1 MEENKLKFNLQFFAD
16 QPDDPDEPSGDG
28 KKGNPDKKEN
38 DEGTEITFTPEQQ
51 KKVDE
56 ILERRVAHEK
66 KKADEYAKEKAEEAA
81 KEAAKLAKMNKDQK
95 DEYERKQLEK
105 ELEQLR
111 SEKQLNEMRSE
122 ARSMFED
129 KNIKAS
135 DELLDFVVKEAAE
148 STKKNV
154 ESFVDLLDGM
164 VKAQVKEALRQD
176 SPKTFKSTGLSK
188 EDILSIKDDSK
199 RQMAIAQNRQLF
211 N

>member
-16 QPDDPDEPSGDG
+16 QPDDPDEPGGDG

-81 KEAAKLAKMNKDQK
+81 KLAKMNKDQK
-95 DEYERKQLEK
+95 AEYELEK
-105 ELEQLR
+105 IRKENEELR
-111 SEKQLNEMRSE
+111 AEKAKNEMRSE

-135 DELLDFVVKEAAE
+135 DDLLDFVVKEDAE

-176 SPKTFKSTGLSK
+176 SPKTFKSNGLSK
-188 EDILSIKDDSK
+188 EDILNIKDDSQ

>member
-16 QPDDPDEPSGDG
+16 QPDDPDEPGGDG

-81 KEAAKLAKMNKDQK
+81 KLAKMNKDQK
-95 DEYERKQLEK
+95 AEYELEK
-105 ELEQLR
+105 IRKENEELR
-111 SEKQLNEMRSE
+111 AEKAKNEMRSE

-135 DELLDFVVKEAAE
+135 NELLDFVVKEDAE

-154 ESFVDLLDGM
+154 ESFVNLLDGM

-176 SPKTFKSTGLSK
+176 SPKTFKSNGLSK
-188 EDILSIKDDSK
+188 EDILNIKDDSQ

>member
-16 QPDDPDEPSGDG
+16 QPDEPDGPDEPGEGGG
-28 KKGNPDKKEN
+28 KGKSDKKESDGN
-38 DEGTEITFTPEQQ
+38 AEITFTPEQQ
-51 KKVDE
+51 KKINE
-56 ILERRVAHEK
+56 ILERRVAQEK
-66 KKADEYAKEKAEEAA
+66 KKADEYAREKAE
-81 KEAAKLAKMNKDQK
+81 EAAKLAKMNKDQK
-95 DEYERKQLEK
+95 AEYELEK
-105 ELEQLR
+105 IRKENEELR
-111 SEKQLNEMRSE
+111 AEKQMNAMRSE

-129 KNIKAS
+129 KNIKAN
-135 DELLDFVVKEAAE
+135 DELLDFVVKEDAE

-188 EDILSIKDDSK
+188 EDILSIKDDSQ

>member
-1 MEENKLKFNLQFFAD
+1 MDIQEKLKLKLQFFAEESNEGNEEIED
-16 QPDDPDEPSGDG
+16 NNDDESKDKQDEKVYSEEEFN
-28 KKGNPDKKEN
+28 KRVN
-38 DEGTEITFTPEQQ
+38 DEMNRRLKQ
-51 KKVDE
+51 KEKEKQEAVDE
-56 ILERRVAHEK
+56 
-66 KKADEYAKEKAEEAA
+66 AKR
-81 KEAAKLAKMNKDQK
+81 LAKMNKDQIA
-95 DEYERKQLEK
+95 EYELEK
-105 ELEQLR
+105 IRKENEELR
-111 SEKQLNEMRSE
+111 AEKQMNAMRSE
-122 ARSMFED
+122 ARSMFDD

-135 DELLDFVVKEAAE
+135 DELLGFVVKEDAE

-188 EDILSIKDDSK
+188 EDILSIKDDSQ

>member
-1 MEENKLKFNLQFFAD
+1 MENQK
-16 QPDDPDEPSGDG
+16 
-28 KKGNPDKKEN
+28 
-38 DEGTEITFTPEQQ
+38 ITT
-51 KKVDE
+51 
-56 ILERRVAHEK
+56 
-66 KKADEYAKEKAEEAA
+66 
-81 KEAAKLAKMNKDQK
+81 M
-95 DEYERKQLEK
+95 
-105 ELEQLR
+105 
-111 SEKQLNEMRSE
+111 MRSE
-122 ARSMFED
+122 ARSMFDD

-135 DELLDFVVKEAAE
+135 DDLLDFVVKEDAE

-188 EDILSIKDDSK
+188 EDILNIKDDSQ